1 MGNSALKGK
10 KLVVLVGPT
19 AVGKTAAAITL
30 AEQWNTE
37 IISADSRQI
46 YREMEI
52 GTAKPSADELS
63 RIKHH
68 FVNFKSIEENY
79 NAGQFGRDAMELI
92 NQLFEERD
100 VLILCGGSGLY
111 IKALLEGFDEMPE
124 ISEDLRKEIIEKYT
138 QKGLAWL
145 QGEVEK
151 IDPGYFA
158 LVDVQNPQRL
168 MRALELNLSSGQPM
182 HILRKKKKIEL
193 PFQVTKIGLELP
205 REELYQRI
213 DLRMDQMIERGLFEE
228 ATRFYPQRHLNA
240 LQTVGYQE
248 IFGHL
253 EKKYDRE
260 EAIRLL
266 KRNSRHYAKR
276 QMTWFKKDQEIRW
289 MRSEEVLKDVTKE
302 VDNS

>member
-1 MGNSALKGK
+1 
-10 KLVVLVGPT
+10 
-19 AVGKTAAAITL
+19 
-30 AEQWNTE
+30 NTE

-151 IDPGYFA
+151 IDPDYFA

-182 HILRKKKKIEL
+182 HILRKKKKIDL
-193 PFQVTKIGLELP
+193 PFQVIKIGLELP

-213 DLRMDQMIERGLFEE
+213 DLRMDRMIERGLFEE

-289 MRSEEVLKDVTKE
+289 MRPEDVGQNMTF
-302 VDNS
+302 

>member
-151 IDPGYFA
+151 IDPDYFA

-182 HILRKKKKIEL
+182 HILRKKKKIDL
-193 PFQVTKIGLELP
+193 PFQVIKIGLELP

-213 DLRMDQMIERGLFEE
+213 DLRMDRMIERGLFEE

-289 MRSEEVLKDVTKE
+289 MRPEDVGQNMTF
-302 VDNS
+302 

>member
-1 MGNSALKGK
+1 
-10 KLVVLVGPT
+10 
-19 AVGKTAAAITL
+19 
-30 AEQWNTE
+30 
-37 IISADSRQI
+37 
-46 YREMEI
+46 
-52 GTAKPSADELS
+52 
-63 RIKHH
+63 
-68 FVNFKSIEENY
+68 
-79 NAGQFGRDAMELI
+79 
-92 NQLFEERD
+92 
-100 VLILCGGSGLY
+100 
-111 IKALLEGFDEMPE
+111 MPE
-124 ISEDLRKEIIEKYT
+124 IHEGLRKEIIEKYT
-138 QKGLAWL
+138 QKGLTWL
-145 QGEVEK
+145 QGEVQK
-151 IDPGYFA
+151 IDPDYFA

-168 MRALELNLSSGQPM
+168 MRALELNLTSGQPM
-182 HILRKKKKIEL
+182 HDLRKKKKIEL

-276 QMTWFKKDQEIRW
+276 QMTWFKKDQEIKWTRPD
-289 MRSEEVLKDVTKE
+289 EVLKEVTKE

>member
-1 MGNSALKGK
+1 MKGK
-10 KLVVLVGPT
+10 KLVVLVGAT

-151 IDPGYFA
+151 IDPDYFA

-182 HILRKKKKIEL
+182 HILRKKKKIDL
-193 PFQVTKIGLELP
+193 PFQVIKIGLELP

-213 DLRMDQMIERGLFEE
+213 DLRMDRMIERGLFEE

-289 MRSEEVLKDVTKE
+289 MRPEDVGQNMTF
-302 VDNS
+302 

>member
-1 MGNSALKGK
+1 MERINELF
-10 KLVVLVGPT
+10 
-19 AVGKTAAAITL
+19 
-30 AEQWNTE
+30 AE
-37 IISADSRQI
+37 
-46 YREMEI
+46 
-52 GTAKPSADELS
+52 K
-63 RIKHH
+63 
-68 FVNFKSIEENY
+68 
-79 NAGQFGRDAMELI
+79 
-92 NQLFEERD
+92 D

-124 ISEDLRKEIIEKYT
+124 IHERLRKEIIEKYT

-151 IDPGYFA
+151 IDPDYFA

-193 PFQVTKIGLELP
+193 PFQVTKIGLQLP

-213 DLRMDQMIERGLFEE
+213 DLRMDQMIEKGLFEE
-228 ATRFYPQRHLNA
+228 AARFYPQRHLNA

-248 IFGHL
+248 IFGYM
-253 EKKYDRE
+253 EKKYSRE

-276 QMTWFKKDQEIRW
+276 QLTWFKKDQEIKWTRPD
-289 MRSEEVLKDVTKE
+289 EVLKEVTKE